1 MTNAF
6 VATDEFIPSKA
17 EGFMVAVGFVHFL
30 TGEPLNDPR
39 YVKWVNSYAAYI
51 GGVYTP
57 LQAHNL
63 QPCSEADFEKFY
75 PPQDNIAAQVE

>member
-1 MTNAF
+1 MTRQNPQILEYEMTNAF

-57 LQAHNL
+57 L
-63 QPCSEADFEKFY
+63 
-75 PPQDNIAAQVE
+75 